1 MDTSLASSR
10 FSRRFQLATPIALAP
25 MAYAAGG
32 ALSAAVARAGGL
44 ALVGGGYGELDWLQR
59 EYPIALQR
67 GPRERIG
74 VGFITWRLDQ
84 DASALDWVLQH
95 QPRAVM
101 LSFGDPRPY
110 VERIRASGAALIC
123 QVQRIDHLPL
133 ALEAGAEVVVAQG
146 AEAGGHS
153 VSPLEGRGLM
163 SLVPEMADWLAAHSP
178 DTVLLAAGGVADGRA
193 LAALRLLGAEG
204 ALVGTR
210 LWATRESLAAL
221 ASKQHALGLGGDA
234 TTRSVVFDALAA
246 RKWPDAFEF
255 TRASQ
260 NPLVQEWEGRH
271 DALRAAPAVLAHY
284 QEGVRS
290 NDFRRAFVTVGEAVG
305 LVRDLPGA
313 EELIAR
319 ITGDAKRLLG
329 EPG

>member
-10 FSRRFQLATPIALAP
+10 FSRRFQLTTPIALAP

-32 ALSAAVARAGGL
+32 ALSAACARAGALG
-44 ALVGGGYGELDWLQR
+44 LVGGGYGELDWLQR
-59 EYPIALQR
+59 EYPLALEQ

-74 VGFITWRLDQ
+74 CGFITWRLDQ

-95 QPRAVM
+95 RPRAVM

-110 VERIRASGAALIC
+110 AQRIRASGAALIC

-133 ALEAGAEVVVAQG
+133 ALEAGAEVIVAQG

-163 SLVPEMADWLAAHSP
+163 SLVPETADWLTAQSP
-178 DTVLLAAGGVADGRA
+178 TTILLGAGGVADGRA
-193 LAALRLLGAEG
+193 LAALRLLGADG
-204 ALVGTR
+204 VLVGTR
-210 LWATRESLAAL
+210 LWATRESLAA
-221 ASKQHALGLGGDA
+221 AAAKQQAVALCGDG
-234 TTRSVVFDALAA
+234 TTRSAVFDALAA
-246 RKWPDAFEF
+246 RKWPDAFEY

-260 NPLVQEWEGRH
+260 NPLVQAWEGRH
-271 DALRAAPAVLAHY
+271 EALRAAPEALAGY
-284 QEGVRS
+284 QDGVRN
-290 NDFRRAFVTVGEAVG
+290 NDFARAFVTVGEAVG
-305 LVRDLPGA
+305 LIRDLPPA

-319 ITGDAKRLLG
+319 MTSEAQRLLG
-329 EPG
+329 ATR